1 MAKTYS
7 CYNGLGLTTTGA
19 VKVTTGAATLKTMIQ
34 LLASASSEAR
44 IVEWWWEGDA
54 SAAATPAVVEL
65 MFHST
70 GAATVTAYTAA
81 TDFKKYDPNSRASL
95 LTVGTAGSGFTASG
109 EGTPATALGAF
120 SHLIPPTSGMY
131 FQYPL
136 GREPEMAVSTFARL
150 RQTVPATVNVLCGIA
165 WEE

>member
-1 MAKTYS
+1 MAKVYS
-7 CYNGLGLTTTGA
+7 CFNGAGPTTA
-19 VKVTTGAATLKTMIQ
+19 APAAVTTSTAVKTMIQ
-34 LLASASSEAR
+34 LSTSASTEAR
-44 IVEWWWEGDA
+44 VVEWWWEGAA

-65 MFHST
+65 MFHSS

-95 LTVGTAGSGFTASG
+95 MTVGTTNSGFSASG
-109 EGTPATALGAF
+109 EGTPATALG
-120 SHLIPPTSGMY
+120 SMVHQISPTTGMY

-136 GREPEMAVSTFARL
+136 GREPEMPVSTFCRL
-150 RQTVPATVNVLCGIA
+150 RNTITPAVNAICGVA

>member
-1 MAKTYS
+1 MAKVYQ
-7 CYNGLGLTTTGA
+7 CFNGAGPTTVA
-19 VKVTTGAATLKTMIQ
+19 PVAVTTSTAVKTMIQ
-34 LLASASSEAR
+34 WSTSASSEAR
-44 IVEWWWEGDA
+44 FVEWWWEGSA

-81 TDFKKYDPNSRASL
+81 TDFKKYEPNSRASL
-95 LTVGTAGSGFTASG
+95 MTTGTANTGFSASG
-109 EGTPATALGAF
+109 EGTPATALG
-120 SHLIPPTSGMY
+120 SLVHQIPVTSGNY
-131 FQYPL
+131 WQFPL

-150 RQTVPATVNVLCGIA
+150 RNTVTPAVNATCGGA

>member
-1 MAKTYS
+1 MAKVYS
-7 CYNGLGLTTTGA
+7 CFNGAGPTTVA
-19 VKVTTGAATLKTMIQ
+19 PVAVTTSTVVKTMIQ
-34 LLASASSEAR
+34 LSTSANREAR
-44 IVEWWWEGDA
+44 IVEWWWEGSA

-81 TDFKKYDPNSRASL
+81 TDFKKYDPNSVASQ
-95 LTVGTAGSGFTASG
+95 LTVGTTNSGFSASG
-109 EGTPATALGAF
+109 EGTPATALGAEV
-120 SHLIPPTSGMY
+120 HQIPVTSGAY

-150 RQTVPATVNVLCGIA
+150 RNTVTPAVNAICGVA

>member
-1 MAKTYS
+1 MAKVYS
-7 CYNGLGLTTTGA
+7 CFNGAGPTTA
-19 VKVTTGAATLKTMIQ
+19 APAAVTTSTAVKTMIQ
-34 LLASASSEAR
+34 LATSASTEAR
-44 IVEWWWEGDA
+44 IVEWWWEGSG

-65 MFHST
+65 MFHSS

-95 LTVGTAGSGFTASG
+95 MTVGTTSSGFSASG
-109 EGTPATALGAF
+109 EGTPATALG
-120 SHLIPPTSGMY
+120 SMVHQVPVTSGSY

-136 GREPEMAVSTFARL
+136 GREPEMAVSTFCRL
-150 RQTVPATVNVLCGIA
+150 RNTVTPAVNAICGAA

>member
-1 MAKTYS
+1 MAKVYES
-7 CYNGLGLTTTGA
+7 FNGAGPTTAAPTA
-19 VKVTTGAATLKTMIQ
+19 VTTGTVVKTMIQ
-34 LLASASSEAR
+34 WSTSASSEAR
-44 IVEWWWEGDA
+44 FVEWWWEGSA

-81 TDFKKYDPNSRASL
+81 T
-95 LTVGTAGSGFTASG
+95 
-109 EGTPATALGAF
+109 ALG
-120 SHLIPPTSGMY
+120 SIVHQIPVTSGSY

-150 RQTVPATVNVLCGIA
+150 RNTVTPAVNAICGAA

>member
-1 MAKTYS
+1 MAKTYG
-7 CYNGLGLTTTGA
+7 CYNGAGLTTTGA
-19 VKVTTGAATLKTMIQ
+19 TKVATGSATLKTMIQ
-34 LLASASSEAR
+34 LLTSASSEAR

-109 EGTPATALGAF
+109 EGTPATALGVFAH
-120 SHLIPPTSGMY
+120 SIPPTSGMY

-136 GREPEMAVSTFARL
+136 GREPE
-150 RQTVPATVNVLCGIA
+150 VPASSFVRIRNTVAATTNALCGIS